1 MKKKLVIMMLLAGAT
16 LQVPA
21 QKFLSL
27 EESISLAVK
36 NNVEIR
42 NSNLETEAAKKVKE
56 SAYTK
61 YFPEVSAGLQAFRSI
76 DPLFEMESS
85 GGNLPVYDGNPIN
98 LLNPTQFAYLPGS
111 SIGMLKKGIF
121 GNLMVAQP
129 LYVGGRIEN
138 GNRLAELGTEVKT
151 LQVRMAESEVKLKVE
166 EQYWQIVA
174 LAEKEKTVDKYETL
188 LNRVLMQVNDAV
200 KNGLLLK
207 NEALKVQLKIN
218 ELKLNRSKLQN
229 GKKLATMA
237 FCQYIGL
244 EYDPAIKLADT
255 SVTRGLPES
264 YLVDHKE
271 ALGNRTEY
279 LLLNKAVT
287 AEELLTVMKKGE
299 FLPQVAV
306 GAAGLYFKI
315 DEGKGTTTGLLFG
328 SVSVPISAWWSG
340 KYELE
345 ERHIKEDIARNNT
358 RDKSELLLL
367 QMEKAKQDL
376 IVSYDQ
382 ILLAEETRQQA
393 EMSLSLNDESYR
405 MGLTTVSDLLESQ
418 AVYQQALEQMIDA
431 RTTYAAKVAE
441 YLKVTGR

>member
-1 MKKKLVIMMLLAGAT
+1 MKKKLLIMLLMAGAT
-16 LQVPA
+16 LPVSA
-21 QKFLSL
+21 QKLLSL
-27 EESISLAVK
+27 EESINLAVK

-56 SAYTK
+56 SAYTR
-61 YFPEVSAGLQAFRSI
+61 YFPEVSAGLQAFKSL
-76 DPLFEMESS
+76 DPLFEMETS
-85 GGNLPVYDGNPIN
+85 GGNLPVYDGNPVN

-151 LQVRMAESEVKLKVE
+151 LQVKMATEGVKLKVE

-174 LAEKEKTVDKYETL
+174 LGEKENTVDKYEEL
-188 LNRVLMQVNDAV
+188 LNRVLLQVNDAV
-200 KNGLLLK
+200 NNGLILK

-255 SVTRGLPES
+255 SITRGLPES
-264 YLVDHKE
+264 YIVDHKE
-271 ALGNRTEY
+271 ALEKRTEY
-279 LLLNKAVT
+279 LLLNKAVS
-287 AEELLTVMKKGE
+287 AEELMTAMKKGE
-299 FLPQVAV
+299 LLPQVAV

-315 DEGKGTTTGLLFG
+315 DENKSTTTGILFG
-328 SVSVPISAWWSG
+328 SLSVPISAWWSG

-345 ERHIKEDIARNNT
+345 ERQIKEDIARNNT

-376 IVSYDQ
+376 IVAHDQ
-382 ILLAEETRQQA
+382 ILLAEETRQQV
-393 EMSLSLNDESYR
+393 EVNLTLNDESYR
-405 MGLTTVSDLLESQ
+405 MGLTTVSDLLESR
-418 AVYQQALEQMIDA
+418 AVYQQALEQIIDA
-431 RTTYAAKVAE
+431 RTTYAVKVAE